1 MKKFLL
7 SLVFLFLFTSCNN
20 PSKDAE
26 FLPVEKAEVK
36 EVDVTG
42 MVGNFSYVSNG
53 LLQVKNPNGNG
64 YDFISSDGK
73 LLRGDYPF
81 IKHGDYVGLGRF
93 FVRENEESGYI
104 IDSKGKVI
112 VDNFIG
118 RPILQT
124 NYFRNGLLGV
134 MVKRELGDTVLD
146 IREIGVKAKGDSPN
160 LYNDLKDPNRNGDDD
175 YAWGMIDVDG
185 NVYKDGDPS
194 ILGSLMERNG
204 YHLSYSEDK
213 TDIILYMKSIRDN
226 LFGLYD
232 LNEDKP
238 ITEPFFSRYLMNR
251 SSEEK
256 SGTLVVITEDFD
268 LLWIDTQGN
277 TILDFEKIFPETKEG
292 LRKIFTSD
300 DEKGILSFVSD
311 DVFML
316 KFYEDD
322 KAVFIG
328 KDGKALGC
336 LDAEKILF
344 LPQVSG
350 KYIAY
355 KNHEGKWG
363 VLRDDLKVVVE
374 PSYDD
379 ITSVDKNC
387 FVGVRGEKTFLCT
400 IVE

>member
-7 SLVFLFLFTSCNN
+7 LPVFIFLFLFTSCNN
-20 PSKDAE
+20 PSNADK
-26 FLPVEKAEVK
+26 FLPVQKAKVK

-42 MVGNFSYVSNG
+42 MVGKFSYVSDG
-53 LLQVKNPNGNG
+53 LLQVKNSKG
-64 YDFISSDGK
+64 YDFMCSDGK

-134 MVKRELGDTVLD
+134 MVKREPGDTVLD

-194 ILGSLMERNG
+194 ILGSLMERND
-204 YHLSYSEDK
+204 YHLNYSQDK
-213 TDIILYMKSIRDN
+213 TDVILYMKSIRDN

-238 ITEPFFSRYLMNR
+238 ITKPFFSSYYFN
-251 SSEEK
+251 SSSGKK
-256 SGTLVVITEDFD
+256 SGTLVVITKDFD

-363 VLRDDLKVVVE
+363 VLSNDLKVVVE

-379 ITSVDKNC
+379 ITSINKNY
-387 FVGVRGEKTFLCT
+387 FVGVRREKTFLCT

>member
-204 YHLSYSEDK
+204 YHLNYSQDK
-213 TDIILYMKSIRDN
+213 TDVILYMKSIRDN

-238 ITEPFFSRYLMNR
+238 ITEPFFSGYLMNR

-256 SGTLVVITEDFD
+256 SGTLVVITKDFD

-277 TILDFEKIFPETKEG
+277 TILDFKKIFPETKEG
-292 LRKIFTSD
+292 VRKIFTSE

-328 KDGKALGC
+328 KDGKALGY

-379 ITSVDKNC
+379 ITSIDKNY

>member
-42 MVGNFSYVSNG
+42 MVGKFSYVSDG
-53 LLQVKNPNGNG
+53 LLQVKNSKG
-64 YDFISSDGK
+64 YDFMCSDGK

-194 ILGSLMERNG
+194 ILGSLMERND
-204 YHLSYSEDK
+204 YHLNYSQDK
-213 TDIILYMKSIRDN
+213 TDVILYMKSIRDN

-328 KDGKALGC
+328 KDGKALGY